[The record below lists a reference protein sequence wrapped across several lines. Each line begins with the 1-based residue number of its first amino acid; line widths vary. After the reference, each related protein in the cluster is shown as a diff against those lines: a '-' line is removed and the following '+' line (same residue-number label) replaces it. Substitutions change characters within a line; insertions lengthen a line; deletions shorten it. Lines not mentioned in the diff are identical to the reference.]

1 MKVNPEVTQF
11 LDSSPHPLRAEIE
24 LLRSIILE
32 TDEGVGENIKW
43 NGPNYTFAGEDRI
56 TIKIHPPKQIQL
68 IFHRGAKKQEQPKDR
83 LIHDPFGL
91 LDWRENDRAI
101 VGFRNAEEISA
112 NQEKLTFLVDSWLKT
127 R

>member
-1 MKVNPEVTQF
+1 MNPNPEVTLF
-11 LDSSPHPLRAEIE
+11 LDASIHPLRDAIE

-56 TIKIHPPKQIQL
+56 TMKIQPPKQIQL
-68 IFHRGAKKQEQPKDR
+68 IFHRGAKKKAQPKER
-83 LIHDPFGL
+83 LIQDPFGL

-101 VGFRNAEEISA
+101 VGFRNSEEMSL
-112 NQEKLTFLVDSWLKT
+112 NQEKLRILVDSWLKT

>member
-1 MKVNPEVTQF
+1 MKPTPEVTQF
-11 LDSSPHPLRAEIE
+11 LDASAHPLRDAIE

-56 TIKIHPPKQIQL
+56 TMKIHPPKQIQL
-68 IFHRGAKKQEQPKDR
+68 IFHRGAKKREQPKDR
-83 LIHDPFGL
+83 LIADPFGL

-101 VGFRNAEEISA
+101 IGFRNTEEISL